1 MPHRDTLPPEP
12 FLYRP
17 ERRSLA
23 QNALAPEPLPC
34 DEVAETGVAP
44 EKGDCCRGYHHGDLR
59 RGLLQVARDLLVERG
74 VPGTSLRAIARRAGV
89 SNRAPYHHFEDKL
102 SLLAELAREGF
113 AEFTRRMLE
122 HESVEDPVERLR
134 RQGRSYVRF
143 ATEFPSDFE
152 VMYWP
157 ELCDREN
164 FPDREE
170 CAKPAF
176 DALIRALSEIA
187 GPNATEE
194 QLDEVAVAGWAGVH
208 GLATLQAQSV
218 LSHLQEEGMGE
229 SETAVIDGI
238 LDCTNRMLVGEAR
251 RVGGLD
257 CP

>member
-1 MPHRDTLPPEP
+1 M
-12 FLYRP
+12 
-17 ERRSLA
+17 A
-23 QNALAPEPLPC
+23 QNALADTSPPSGDVAVDGGACEPVSPER
-34 DEVAETGVAP
+34 VSP
-44 EKGDCCRGYHHGDLR
+44 EQEDCCRAYHHGDLR
-59 RGLLQVARDLLVERG
+59 RGLLEAARDLLIERG

-89 SNRAPYHHFEDKL
+89 SNRAPYHHFEDKM

-143 ATEFPSDFE
+143 AIEFPSDFE

-157 ELCDREN
+157 ELCDRQN
-164 FPDREE
+164 FPDRED

-176 DALIRALSEIA
+176 DALIHALSQIA
-187 GPNATEE
+187 GPEASEE
-194 QLDEVAVAGWAGVH
+194 DLAEVAIAGWAGVH

-218 LSHLQEEGMGE
+218 LSHLEEEGMGD
-229 SETAVIDGI
+229 SETVIDGI

-251 RVGGLD
+251 RAGGRE
-257 CP
+257 CPDQIAI